1 MEQKI
6 CKRNLT
12 MDYSVVYFYFSWGE
26 SIYFNIKEKE
36 SVIHAFI
43 KEEECNLFNFY
54 WMNYMGG
61 SPYNSQLIF

>member
-43 KEEECNLFNFY
+43 KEEECNLFNF
-54 WMNYMGG
+54 
-61 SPYNSQLIF
+61 